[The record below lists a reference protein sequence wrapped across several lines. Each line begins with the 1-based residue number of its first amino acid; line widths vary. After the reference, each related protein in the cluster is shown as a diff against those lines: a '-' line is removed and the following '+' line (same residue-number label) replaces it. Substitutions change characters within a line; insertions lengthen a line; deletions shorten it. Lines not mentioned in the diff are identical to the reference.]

1 MNGMKSAGFL
11 LYSVICSTFANNY
24 YNLSDMKYYLLLTAC
39 LFGILAHAQT
49 TYPYKVKGE
58 LKDNSLDGQ
67 TLYIMRYDDQ
77 KIIDSTQVINQ
88 NFVFEGQTTSP
99 YFCRIDAG
107 KDYTNFILD
116 KGTTIVNVYTYNSA
130 GTILNDT
137 LKYTMAI
144 SDSIIKV
151 GNEYSKEL
159 ENKIPDLKERQ
170 DVWTTY
176 FRNKLRPSLLNFLK
190 KQLLANKDNGV
201 GEYAFR
207 HYSMMCKPEEINL
220 LSSEIGDWLHSLKTV
235 KEIIKRFEALSNTAE
250 GKPFADMQG
259 ESVNGKDIYLSDFVG
274 KGNYVLADM
283 WASWCGPC
291 RDEIPNLAEIYNEYK
306 DKGLIVLGIA
316 TWDKP
321 ERILKAIKDLNI
333 TWPQLLDT
341 QEQAMKLYGINGIPH
356 IILFSPD
363 GTILARDLRGDNMK
377 LKVKEVMQN
386 NNN

>member
-130 GTILNDT
+130 GTILNNT

-144 SDSIIKV
+144 SDSIIKA

-170 DVWTTY
+170 DIWTTY

-207 HYSMMCKPEEINL
+207 HYSMVCKPEEMNL

-259 ESVNGKDIYLSDFVG
+259 ESVNGKEIYLSDFVG

>member
-1 MNGMKSAGFL
+1 
-11 LYSVICSTFANNY
+11 
-24 YNLSDMKYYLLLTAC
+24 MKYYLLLTVC

-49 TYPYKVKGE
+49 NYSYRVEGE
-58 LKDNSLDGQ
+58 LKDNSLDGK

-88 NFVFEGQTTSP
+88 NFVFEGQITSP

-107 KDYTNFILD
+107 GDYTNFILD
-116 KGTTIVNVYTYNSA
+116 KGTTIVNVYTHNST
-130 GTILNDT
+130 GTTLNDALRYAMT
-137 LKYTMAI
+137 T
-144 SDSIIKV
+144 SDSILKA

-159 ENKIPDLKERQ
+159 ESKIPDLKERQ
-170 DVWTTY
+170 DTWTTY
-176 FRNKLRPSLLNFLK
+176 FRNELRPSLLGFLK
-190 KQLLANKDNGV
+190 NQLLANKNNGV

-207 HYSMMCKPEEINL
+207 HYSMMCKPEEMNV

-235 KEIIKRFEALSNTAE
+235 KEIIKRLEVLSNTAE
-250 GKPFADMQG
+250 GKLFVDMPG
-259 ESVNGKDIYLSDFVG
+259 ESVDGKEIHLSDFVG

-321 ERILKAIKDLNI
+321 ERILKAIKELNI

-341 QEQAMKLYGINGIPH
+341 QEQAMKQYGINGIPH

-377 LKVKEVMQN
+377 LKVKEVMQDN
-386 NNN
+386 NNLK

>member
-11 LYSVICSTFANNY
+11 LYSVICSTFAKNY

-170 DVWTTY
+170 DIWTTY

-207 HYSMMCKPEEINL
+207 HYSMMCKPEEMNL

>member
-207 HYSMMCKPEEINL
+207 HYSMMCKPEEMNL